1 MIIDA
6 HAHIYPDA
14 VAGKAIGTII
24 GKGEGRVEHHSDGT
38 YDGLRESME
47 RAGIDYSVVLPVA
60 TGMGQ
65 GENILQWIRRIAPLS
80 NRFIFFGSVHPHD
93 PECINTIK
101 KIRDEGLRGIKF
113 HPGYQGFKADS
124 AEAFRVYEEAAKND
138 LVLHFHSGLDP
149 SLRDCDD
156 TSIERFGNVIRS
168 FAGAKIVLA
177 HAGGMD
183 EWQKVMDN
191 LSGRGCYFDI
201 AFVLD
206 KMKSSDTAREL
217 YRQNE
222 DYFLFG
228 TDTPWCDQE
237 RYVRL
242 VRESETLTPEQKEK
256 MFFRNILKLIDLP

>member
-6 HAHIYPDA
+6 HAHIYPDT

-24 GKGEGRVEHHSDGT
+24 EKGEGHVEHHTDGT
-38 YDGLRESME
+38 HAGLLESME
-47 RAGIDYSVVLPVA
+47 KAGIDYSVVLPVA
-60 TGMGQ
+60 TALGQ
-65 GENILQWIRRIAPLS
+65 GESILQWIRGVAPLS
-80 NRFIFFGSVHPHD
+80 KKLIFFGSVHPDD
-93 PECINTIK
+93 PGCISTVK
-101 KIRDEGLRGIKF
+101 KIKDQGLQGIKF

-124 AEAFRVYEEAAKND
+124 PAAFRVYEEAVKND

-156 TSIERFGNVIRS
+156 TSIERFSNVIRT
-168 FAGAKIVLA
+168 FTGAKIVLA

-191 LSGRGCYFDI
+191 LTGRGCYFDI
-201 AFVLD
+201 AFVLE
-206 KMKSSDTAREL
+206 KMKASDTAREL

-237 RYVRL
+237 KYVRL
-242 VRESETLTPEQKEK
+242 IRESETLTP
-256 MFFRNILKLIDLP
+256 